1 MHLFAWLSRRSNLLP
16 RVSFSLPPSESFDT
30 FSNNCRKIFDSK
42 VFVVSSF
49 RSVCSNGERIYSP
62 SVCLTNKKWQQLE
75 TILYFLGFRIYHI
88 YNDSISNFK

>member
-1 MHLFAWLSRRSNLLP
+1 MHLLAWLSRRSDLLP
-16 RVSFSLPPSESFDT
+16 RVSLCLPPSESFDT
-30 FSNNCRKIFDSK
+30 FSNNFPKIFDSK

-49 RSVCSNGERIYSP
+49 RFVCSNGKRVYSP
-62 SVCLTNKKWQQLE
+62 LVCLTNKKWEQLE